1 MSLIEIKAEPE
12 LLKKLL
18 SVLNRI
24 ADALDRA
31 YPEQQIIQS
40 KPYGP
45 EALMTFDPEKEWTV
59 NTGEFRSKSRNS
71 ALNGVRLTG
80 RSLATLVG
88 GRLIDPA
95 LRESDRR
102 GA

>member
-45 EALMTFDPEKEWTV
+45 EALMTFDPEKEWELEEEEERQREQ
-59 NTGEFRSKSRNS
+59 G
-71 ALNGVRLTG
+71 LT
-80 RSLATLVG
+80 
-88 GRLIDPA
+88 P
-95 LRESDRR
+95 
-102 GA
+102 